1 MNRHRDA
8 AAEFWRFSLAF
19 YAEPGV
25 DAACLELQDR
35 HGLDVN
41 LVFYGCWLGMSGR
54 RRIDAPGLAAA
65 DTAIADWRR
74 SVIEPLR
81 TARRALKAA
90 ADPGAQE
97 LRERVKTAE
106 LEAERLC
113 QARLA
118 ALAPA
123 PVAADRQ
130 SRLEA
135 ACSNLSAYLEAKAR
149 GADEKLVAALRKYA
163 DRADFADPA
172 E

>member
-1 MNRHRDA
+1 MNRPQDA

-19 YAEPGV
+19 YAEPGAA
-25 DAACLELQDR
+25 AACLELQDR

-41 LVFYGCWLGMSGR
+41 LALYGCWLGLSGR
-54 RRIDAPGLAAA
+54 GRIDARGLAAA
-65 DTAIADWRR
+65 DAAIADWRR

-81 TARRALKAA
+81 TVRRALKATDDA
-90 ADPGAQE
+90 GEPE
-97 LRERVKTAE
+97 LRERVKAAE

-113 QARLA
+113 QNRLA

-123 PVAADRQ
+123 PVAGDRQ

-135 ACSNLSAYLEAKAR
+135 AYANLSAYLGTKAR
-149 GADEKLVAALRKYA
+149 GAGEKLIAALKRYA
-163 DRADFADPA
+163 DHADCAGPA

>member
-1 MNRHRDA
+1 MNQPRDA

-25 DAACLELQDR
+25 AAACLELQDR

-41 LVFYGCWLGMSGR
+41 LALYGCWLGLSGR
-54 RRIDAPGLAAA
+54 GRIDARGLAAA
-65 DTAIADWRR
+65 DAAIADWRH

-81 TARRALKAA
+81 TVRRALKAA
-90 ADPGAQE
+90 DDPGAPE
-97 LRERVKTAE
+97 LCERVKAAE

-123 PVAADRQ
+123 PVAANRQ

-135 ACSNLSAYLEAKAR
+135 ACSNLSAYLGAKAR
-149 GADEKLVAALRKYA
+149 GADEKLVAALRIYA
-163 DRADFADPA
+163 DRADFAGPA